1 MISAHHRLLLQRQL
15 ANNAPTTMAKT
26 HLRKSSSI
34 NGYSPAS
41 FATGRHHQSLGGCR
55 SMSYNPHYNHATASS
70 VMVHLH
76 VRASSFSSPAAT
88 VTDEQQT
95 TTSEIG
101 VNNAIEKGAI
111 LKDNAATTCVPPT
124 NDENNEVA
132 TANSSSLFSGDD
144 IIASLIKSEGDP
156 PPPLELVSGEGIA
169 DTTTISPENV
179 IRTGK
184 IEWIE

>member
-1 MISAHHRLLLQRQL
+1 
-15 ANNAPTTMAKT
+15 
-26 HLRKSSSI
+26 
-34 NGYSPAS
+34 
-41 FATGRHHQSLGGCR
+41 
-55 SMSYNPHYNHATASS
+55 MSYNPHYNHATASS

-111 LKDNAATTCVPPT
+111 LKDNVTTCNV
-124 NDENNEVA
+124 VA